1 MTEQQQDT
9 RVSELRAQLKALGYL
24 DAGVDRFLL
33 APASGRRGRANVA
46 LRSALRLG
54 VIAGALLGPAGAL
67 GLAFRLPG
75 LVTGARDALV
85 LAVYFAA
92 IFFVVFSAAAAIIT
106 LVASAVVRPE
116 DDRFAVRGP
125 RVARAAGWTLAILT
139 LAYLTMWWRTA
150 NAGFGWSAPIWTAS
164 ALVLAVAM
172 SLLLGHAAR
181 IATLGVLASNPAG
194 TSLPPVSRRSWRLT
208 LAGGAVAFVGASALL
223 IATASTEST
232 PTSVP
237 PLTVVPTGVRLKV
250 IAIDG
255 VDPHLFDPSAW
266 PDVAPATPVVGAV
279 LGARYTLQP
288 QDTMDPARAWTTIST
303 GEGPDV
309 HGVHAIETRRVAGL
323 QGILAG
329 DSTAIGRALR
339 TATDTIRLTRPSI
352 ASRNERRSMTVWEI
366 AEQAGLRTAVVNW
379 WATWP
384 AASRTGLVLTDR
396 AILRLEH
403 GGALDGEIAPAD
415 IYPPLRGAWP
425 SIRAGA
431 EAKAAAAFTGVAD
444 RSLASVLRRSAT
456 LDATVVGL
464 TDALPGPVRD
474 LDVVYL
480 PGLDIAQHLLLS
492 SGDEG
497 APSPSAMDARVAAL
511 RAYLGF
517 LHGLLAPWLRPAPG
531 EFVMLITQP
540 GRVAVPAA
548 GTLTVYG
555 ILPPPAHVEA
565 PAIVERGSI
574 PVADIAPSILQSLGI
589 PLSRELAG
597 EPHAAAVPAAPRYV
611 STYGPPF
618 RDDSTR
624 RGKPLDRETLERL
637 RSLGYIK

>member
-1 MTEQQQDT
+1 M
-9 RVSELRAQLKALGYL
+9 
-24 DAGVDRFLL
+24 
-33 APASGRRGRANVA
+33 
-46 LRSALRLG
+46 
-54 VIAGALLGPAGAL
+54 
-67 GLAFRLPG
+67 PG
-75 LVTGARDALV
+75 LITGARDALV

-92 IFFVVFSAAAAIIT
+92 IFFVVFSAAAVVIT
-106 LVASAVVRPE
+106 LAASAVVRPE
-116 DDRFAVRGP
+116 DEQFAMRGP
-125 RVARAAGWTLAILT
+125 RVARGAGWTLAILT
-139 LAYLTMWWRTA
+139 LVYLTLWWRTA

-164 ALVLAVAM
+164 ALVLAAAI
-172 SLLLGHAAR
+172 SLLLGHAVR
-181 IATLGVLASNPAG
+181 IATLGVLASNPRS
-194 TSLPPVSRRSWRLT
+194 TSLPPVSPRSWRLT
-208 LAGGAVAFVGASALL
+208 LTGGAVAFVGASALL
-223 IATASTEST
+223 LATASTDST
-232 PTSVP
+232 PPAVP
-237 PLTVVPTGVRLKV
+237 PLTVVPTGIRLKV

-266 PDVAPATPVVGAV
+266 PGPEPVTPVVGAV
-279 LGARYTLQP
+279 LGTRFTLEP

-303 GEGPDV
+303 GEPPDV

-323 QGILAG
+323 QGILPG
-329 DSTAIGRALR
+329 DSTTIGRAFR
-339 TATDTIRLTRPSI
+339 TASDMVRLTRPSI
-352 ASRNERRSMTVWEI
+352 ASRNERRAMTVWEI

-415 IYPPLRGAWP
+415 IYSALRSEWP
-425 SIRAGA
+425 SIRGDA
-431 EAKAAAAFTGVAD
+431 ERKAAAAFSGVGD
-444 RSLASVLRRSAT
+444 RNVASILRRSAT
-456 LDATVVGL
+456 LDATVIGL
-464 TDALPGPVRD
+464 ADALPGPVRD

-492 SGDEG
+492 SDEGG

-517 LHGLLAPWLRPAPG
+517 LRQLLDPWLRPAPG

-555 ILPPPAHVEA
+555 ILPPPQHVEQ
-565 PAIVERGSI
+565 PSIVSRGSAS
-574 PVADIAPSILQSLGI
+574 VADIAPSILASLGI

-597 EPHAAAVPAAPRYV
+597 QPRAAAVPSLPRYV
-611 STYGPPF
+611 ATYGAPF
-618 RDDSTR
+618 KDDSAR
-624 RGKPLDRETLERL
+624 RGKPLDQEMIERL
-637 RSLGYIK
+637 RSLGYVR